1 MDAATSQNVIRMSK
15 RSSSNDING
24 PFDPFEVPSSSTAN
38 ASPASYY
45 IDGADEDAV
54 EDSAI
59 ETCIS
64 YRRKVIENMKWDDMF
79 SQLVLFESEHK
90 HCDVP
95 TTFPENQKLANWVR
109 NQRRNYQK
117 KKNGEPSPMTED
129 RVRQLEELGF
139 RWEVTASA
147 WDVMFSQLVL
157 FESEHEHCDVP
168 TTFPEN
174 QKLANWV
181 MAQRSAY
188 KKKMAGKH
196 STMTDDRIRRL
207 EEIGFRWSVTSVR
220 DLPQG
225 VEELPSGN
233 FRCFMWLG
241 GKQRHIG
248 TFDTPEQASAARMSV
263 KKDVD
268 GAKLSALSANELDA
282 IFDTAKAKSLEA
294 SGEKAL
300 ATKSS

>member
-90 HCDVP
+90 
-95 TTFPENQKLANWVR
+95 
-109 NQRRNYQK
+109 
-117 KKNGEPSPMTED
+117 
-129 RVRQLEELGF
+129 
-139 RWEVTASA
+139 
-147 WDVMFSQLVL
+147 
-157 FESEHEHCDVP
+157 HCDVP